1 MKSRNT
7 TFFEYMFSFK
17 KSQKIYSFKR
27 MNEASLN
34 SHPQIENYEVEPI
47 MSNRVKNNKNV

>member
-1 MKSRNT
+1 
-7 TFFEYMFSFK
+7 
-17 KSQKIYSFKR
+17 

-47 MSNRVKNNKNV
+47 MSKRVKNNKTV